1 MTTSARRCTP
11 ARWPLTTPDV
21 LTVVDF
27 EVDLRYARI
36 SSGVDVFLNSERIG
50 TLSEVIGGVLF
61 RTASYKLV
69 MFGSMEDAHDKLVEA
84 TLNAKKDGVL

>member
-1 MTTSARRCTP
+1 MTTNARRCTP
-11 ARWPLTTPDV
+11 VRWPLTSPEV
-21 LTVVDF
+21 LTIV
-27 EVDLRYARI
+27 ETEIDLRYARI

-84 TLNAKKDGVL
+84 ALSAKRAGAL